1 MKKSQKNR
9 RWKSLSLKIQ
19 HLQLELEERE
29 ETLRQYEEEF
39 FRSLSSFEVSD
50 IGPTIN
56 PPVPRPEAKI
66 IEQIAEATDNTVVV
80 DAPPPMEGTP
90 EMKQLW
96 RSIAILTH
104 PDKTFGDEE
113 KAEFYKKANDAWRTG
128 NYSELYK
135 IAVSLNI
142 EVPDSETTYV
152 TLEEITADLEKKI
165 AEKEKSVLWEWG
177 KAQGETKQRILDA
190 YLASKGK
197 KRNK

>member
-29 ETLRQYEEEF
+29 DVLRRYEDEF
-39 FRSLSSFEVSD
+39 FRCLSSFEVDDVGTSTK
-50 IGPTIN
+50 PSSA
-56 PPVPRPEAKI
+56 PEVKVV
-66 IEQIAEATDNTVVV
+66 EQINDPIENNVM
-80 DAPPPMEGTP
+80 DAPPPVEGTP

-96 RSIAILTH
+96 RSIAVLTH

-135 IAVSLNI
+135 IAVALDI
-142 EVPDSETTYV
+142 EVPDSEVTYV

-177 KAQGETKQRILDA
+177 RAQGSAKQKILDM

-197 KRNK
+197 KRKA